1 MFLKENNDLII
12 GEQNQ
17 PSYKKE
23 KEGVMALVKFLPN
36 QSQPKRCLKDS

>member
-23 KEGVMALVKFLPN
+23 REGGDGAGKNFT
-36 QSQPKRCLKDS
+36 

>member
-12 GEQNQ
+12 GEENQ

-23 KEGVMALVKFLPN
+23 KEGLMALVEILHN
-36 QSQPKRCLKDS
+36 QSQHKRY